1 MTVTTIDL
9 FNILK
14 GKIGERE
21 AKTLVEFVEIH
32 VEKKFE
38 ERMNEIASKEDILLV
53 KKDLFQVR
61 AELEITIEKVRAD
74 MIKWMFIF
82 WVGQVSVT
90 VGLILLFIK

>member
-1 MTVTTIDL
+1 LCSFVPSFESFVVIYFKNYLDGVGSIIVNCISL
-9 FNILK
+9 Y
-14 GKIGERE
+14 
-21 AKTLVEFVEIH
+21 TLP
-32 VEKKFE
+32 KFE
-38 ERMNEIASKEDILLV
+38 EQMDEIAT
-53 KKDLFQVR
+53 KKDLFQVK

>member
-1 MTVTTIDL
+1 MGKLIMTVTTIDL

-53 KKDLFQVR
+53 KKDLFQV
-61 AELEITIEKVRAD
+61 KAD

-90 VGLILLFIK
+90 VGLILLVIK

>member
-9 FNILK
+9 YDILK
-14 GKIGERE
+14 TKIGEKE
-21 AKTLVEFVEIH
+21 AKSLVEFVEIR

-38 ERMNEIASKEDILLV
+38 EQMDEIAT
-53 KKDLFQVR
+53 KKDLFQVK
-61 AELEITIEKVRAD
+61 AELEITIEKVRGD

>member
-9 FNILK
+9 YDILK
-14 GKIGERE
+14 TKIGEKE
-21 AKTLVEFVEIH
+21 AKSLVEFVEIR
-32 VEKKFE
+32 VDKKFE
-38 ERMNEIASKEDILLV
+38 EQMDEIAT
-53 KKDLFQVR
+53 KKDLFQVK
-61 AELEITIEKVRAD
+61 AELEITIEKVRGD

>member
-9 FNILK
+9 YDILK
-14 GKIGERE
+14 SKIGEKE
-21 AKTLVEFVEIH
+21 AKSLVEFVEIK
-32 VEKKFE
+32 VEKKFDE
-38 ERMNEIASKEDILLV
+38 QMDEVAT

-61 AELEITIEKVRAD
+61 STLEITIEKVRAD
-74 MIKWMFIF
+74 LIKWMFIF